1 MANSIDSSYIEYK
14 VSYKDNKLLIKE
26 NNKIVYEI
34 DLKKYKKESKEE
46 KLTKWDSNKSVINFF
61 INEVEV
67 YKLPCLPSVFIVKT
81 PNLNYYLDIYFD
93 TYSDMSDLTITLR
106 DTKNGKEIIK
116 IEGEYKEQ
124 EFTKEIANEVFK
136 KLEDELKKLQI
147 DIIDI
152 HIATDDEEYEY
163 FSLMEEII
171 SNNEF

>member
-1 MANSIDSSYIEYK
+1 
-14 VSYKDNKLLIKE
+14 
-26 NNKIVYEI
+26 
-34 DLKKYKKESKEE
+34 
-46 KLTKWDSNKSVINFF
+46 
-61 INEVEV
+61 
-67 YKLPCLPSVFIVKT
+67 
-81 PNLNYYLDIYFD
+81 
-93 TYSDMSDLTITLR
+93 MSDLTITLR

-124 EFTKEIANEVFK
+124 EFTKKIANEVFK

-171 SNNEF
+171 CNNEF